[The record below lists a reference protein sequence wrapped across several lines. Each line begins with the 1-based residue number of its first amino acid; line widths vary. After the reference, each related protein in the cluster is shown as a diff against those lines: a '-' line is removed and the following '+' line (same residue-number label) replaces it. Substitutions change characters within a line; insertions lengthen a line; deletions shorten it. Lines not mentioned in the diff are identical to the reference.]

1 MPINTN
7 AQLHSAR
14 NLVGKPKDRNITKA
28 VFREIAT
35 ATQHTLLLCK
45 CMNHQEIAPRNV
57 IANDKRILLP
67 RNIMII
73 SRERNV
79 GMPKVLCF
87 RSIEE
92 LKYDE
97 EILNTTPDKV
107 CQVRVDVVH
116 PTWVEE
122 VDLHG
127 MSAGETSGNKRG

>member
-1 MPINTN
+1 
-7 AQLHSAR
+7 
-14 NLVGKPKDRNITKA
+14 
-28 VFREIAT
+28 
-35 ATQHTLLLCK
+35 
-45 CMNHQEIAPRNV
+45 MNHQEIAPRNV
-57 IANDKRILLP
+57 IAYDKRILLP